1 MVTDE
6 HANDK
11 EQNDKEKEPGAAEY
25 IASLDHAL
33 TNLTGYDMEAAENEE
48 RAGGNMIPDITFSKG
63 FQARLAARA
72 LSVPLD
78 KIKGLKV
85 NAYATITAQVSNFL
99 FGNLA
104 EMAKVRRKNI
114 EKLP

>member
-1 MVTDE
+1 MANHE

-11 EQNDKEKEPGAAEY
+11 EQKEQEKEPGAAEY
-25 IASLDHAL
+25 IARLDSAL
-33 TNLTGYDMEAAENEE
+33 NNLTGYDLEAAENEE

-104 EMAKVRRKNI
+104 EMAKARRQNS
-114 EKLP
+114 EK

>member
-1 MVTDE
+1 MVNDE

-11 EQNDKEKEPGAAEY
+11 EQHEQAKDLGATEY
-25 IASLDHAL
+25 IARLDHAL
-33 TNLTGYDMEAAENEE
+33 NNLTGYDMEAAENEE

-85 NAYATITAQVSNFL
+85 NMYATITAQVSNFL

-104 EMAKVRRKNI
+104 EMAKVRRQNT
-114 EKLP
+114 EKSP